1 VSRPCDRHRH
11 TAAPC
16 RRGALSG
23 EACGAR
29 PGAARCRGKER
40 RCAGARPTGAAMKK
54 KKYET
59 AMEALQVEL
68 NNVARWLRATGKRL
82 VIVFE
87 GRDTAGK
94 GGCINAIAERLNPRQ
109 VRVVA

>member
-1 VSRPCDRHRH
+1 RGDRPAAPGARRSRARRDHGFGRRCAASRPCDRHRH

-82 VIVFE
+82 VIV
-87 GRDTAGK
+87 
-94 GGCINAIAERLNPRQ
+94 
-109 VRVVA
+109 